1 VSKKLPRRQVAAF
14 ESLSVTKFE
23 GANVIEMPLRNGMDD
38 LPTRIARRRNALTV
52 GELAELL
59 NASANYVY
67 DPASAGQIPH
77 YRIRG
82 CIRFDPG
89 KIARWLL
96 EKAS

>member
-1 VSKKLPRRQVAAF
+1 M
-14 ESLSVTKFE
+14 ESLSVSKSLGSPKT
-23 GANVIEMPLRNGMDD
+23 IEMPLRENSDD

-77 YRIRG
+77 CRIRG
-82 CIRFDPG
+82 CIRFDPD
-89 KIARWLL
+89 KIALWLL
-96 EKAS
+96 EKAA